1 MIDEKPYVI
10 ILESED
16 SRVQKIVNKMTFEEA
31 AQSAYLFRH
40 SHGLDWKIVL
50 VGQIHAVKQ

>member
-10 ILESED
+10 ILESAG

-40 SHGLDWKIVL
+40 NQGLDWKIVL
-50 VGQIHAVKQ
+50 VGQVHAVKQ